1 MHHTKR
7 TGGFTI
13 IELLIVVTVISI
25 IAIMAIPKYQS
36 SKLSANELSA
46 IATLKALQQAQH
58 QVQSSGSIDTDS
70 DGAAEFAYM
79 AELTGAM
86 PLRVSV
92 GGVPAAGAVG
102 ANELNPPALTATL
115 GQVQNSLVV
124 KSGYMFQVYLPSTP
138 AAGAV
143 PAIPEDPNG
152 GKVIAPFPDANG
164 CEVYWCAYAWP
175 IAARK
180 TGTPVF
186 FVNQEGE
193 IFESPNRGAGAYQG
207 LAGAPAFDAAFTLP
221 GSMASP
227 VAGLV
232 GGIANDG
239 NIWVP
244 VK

>member
-1 MHHTKR
+1 MLRAKR
-7 TGGFTI
+7 TSGFTI
-13 IELLIVVTVISI
+13 IELLIVVAVITI

-46 IATLKALQQAQH
+46 IVTLKAIQQAQS
-58 QVQSSGSIDTDS
+58 QVQSSGSIDTDG
-70 DGAAEFAYM
+70 DGAPEFAYL

-86 PLRVSV
+86 PARVSA
-92 GGVPAAGAVG
+92 GGAPAAGIAGVS
-102 ANELNPPALTATL
+102 EINPPVLAATV
-115 GQVQNSLVV
+115 GFIQNSIVT
-124 KSGYMFQVYLPSTP
+124 KSGYMFQVFLPTG
-138 AAGAV
+138 AVAGAV
-143 PAIPEDPNG
+143 AAIPEDPNG
-152 GKVIAPFPDANG
+152 GKVLPPFPDSDAG
-164 CEVYWCAYAWP
+164 EVYWCAYAWP

-193 IFESPNRGAGAYQG
+193 LFESPNRGVGAYQG
-207 LAGAPAFDAAFTLP
+207 LAVAPPFDAAFTLP
-221 GSMASP
+221 GDMSSP

-239 NIWVP
+239 NIWVT